1 MRRNKKTIQTFEY
14 HTLRVGDASGF
25 KERHFKALE
34 RYGYKTREKYF
45 TVGNNRIRFNNYVGV
60 IQAKDLTIEVLPK
73 ADFEK
78 PDEKAKHKW
87 HDALI
92 EMLRVCR
99 LIKLNTLTNAR
110 LKLRSASI
118 LDLYYDVF
126 LTETETIFKHGLRK
140 SYRKRE
146 ENLNK
151 VKGKILFTS
160 HIRRNAFHR
169 ERFYVSHQVFDADNV
184 LNRILLKA
192 LLILKSMVHNPNFD
206 VRINKLLLCFEDVSD
221 VSITEKTFEGLRFD
235 RNTERYRGAIDL
247 AKLIILRYSPDLKG
261 GGDNVLSIMFD
272 MNLLFEEYIYRKLN
286 QFLMKY
292 SDKVVDVKPQR
303 RVPFWETRG
312 LRADMLVKAG
322 EKAIVIDTKWKV
334 LRDERPSDEDL
345 KQMFVYNLHY
355 DADLTVLLYPKTSV
369 ESGEKKPFRKNEFK
383 TLNCQVAF
391 IDLFDSNDRLEKD
404 LGERIYEE
412 LLEEELLLSA
422 SAIYMRN
429 RHKLLLMARELH
441 KSGCG
446 YLRVAPSLLPSGMSW
461 RCSFVDKLTKSEVE
475 ASIWLYDIEKEGEN
489 GLITIGAKE
498 MADIFVRDNGEF
510 VELCK
515 GEDREYTKWYADMV
529 ARLEEDELPY
539 AFAEYFS
546 PSGFWK
552 TSKGKEIASLAGDV
566 EYYLNY

>member
-14 HTLRVGDASGF
+14 HTLRVSDASGF

-99 LIKLNTLTNAR
+99 LIRLNTLTNAR

-192 LLILKSMVHNPNFD
+192 LLILKSMVHNPNFN
-206 VRINKLLLCFEDVSD
+206 VRINK
-221 VSITEKTFEGLRFD
+221 
-235 RNTERYRGAIDL
+235 
-247 AKLIILRYSPDLKG
+247 
-261 GGDNVLSIMFD
+261 
-272 MNLLFEEYIYRKLN
+272 
-286 QFLMKY
+286 
-292 SDKVVDVKPQR
+292 
-303 RVPFWETRG
+303 
-312 LRADMLVKAG
+312 
-322 EKAIVIDTKWKV
+322 
-334 LRDERPSDEDL
+334 
-345 KQMFVYNLHY
+345 
-355 DADLTVLLYPKTSV
+355 
-369 ESGEKKPFRKNEFK
+369 
-383 TLNCQVAF
+383 
-391 IDLFDSNDRLEKD
+391 
-404 LGERIYEE
+404 
-412 LLEEELLLSA
+412 
-422 SAIYMRN
+422 
-429 RHKLLLMARELH
+429 
-441 KSGCG
+441 
-446 YLRVAPSLLPSGMSW
+446 
-461 RCSFVDKLTKSEVE
+461 
-475 ASIWLYDIEKEGEN
+475 
-489 GLITIGAKE
+489 
-498 MADIFVRDNGEF
+498 
-510 VELCK
+510 
-515 GEDREYTKWYADMV
+515 
-529 ARLEEDELPY
+529 
-539 AFAEYFS
+539 
-546 PSGFWK
+546 
-552 TSKGKEIASLAGDV
+552 
-566 EYYLNY
+566 